1 MPIARTSPPRAYNRR
16 VSRTPGRLF
25 SAIFLIAALAGGAT
39 ACTPAD
45 TPSPDPS
52 SSAAVSPSPTASGV
66 SLKVDGDAEDNL
78 PLFTSV
84 MRAVWKTDD
93 KVKGRAYVDALAD
106 AGFDVQTMQVTR
118 DETSVGNPADSIQ
131 FSVLWKGE
139 CLVGQV
145 GPSTKKPTAVVLPAL
160 PDERCLVGDT
170 REIDWTPAG

>member
-1 MPIARTSPPRAYNRR
+1 M
-16 VSRTPGRLF
+16 SRTPGRF
-25 SAIFLIAALAGGAT
+25 FFAAFLIAALTGGAS

-45 TPSPDPS
+45 TPPPAPS
-52 SSAAVSPSPTASGV
+52 SSPAVSPSPTASGV
-66 SLKVDGDAEDNL
+66 SLKSDGDAEDNL

-93 KVKGRAYVDALAD
+93 KVKGRAYIDALAKV
-106 AGFDVQTMQVTR
+106 GFDVQTMQVTR
-118 DETSVGNPADSIQ
+118 DETSVGNPAESIQ

>member
-1 MPIARTSPPRAYNRR
+1 M
-16 VSRTPGRLF
+16 SRTPGRLIV
-25 SAIFLIAALAGGAT
+25 AALLIAALTGGAT

-45 TPSPDPS
+45 TPPPAPS
-52 SSAAVSPSPTASGV
+52 SPSAASPTPTASGAT
-66 SLKVDGDAEDNL
+66 LKPDGDAEDNL
-78 PLFTSV
+78 PLFTAV

-93 KVKGRAYVDALAD
+93 KVKGRAYIDALAE

-131 FSVLWKGE
+131 FSVLWKDE

-160 PDERCLVGDT
+160 PDERCLVGET
-170 REIDWTPAG
+170 REIDWTPGG